1 MPRISNAFGLS
12 SLNTPQGPIAFDAR
26 GVAEV
31 TPEQAD
37 FLLRLPGYGL
47 LDEPAAPPA
56 PAPAAP
62 AAEPEAVPEAT
73 PAAEPEAEPEA
84 AAPDADAP
92 PAPAPAKVA
101 RKRRGR

>member
-62 AAEPEAVPEAT
+62 AAEPEAA
-73 PAAEPEAEPEA
+73 PAAEPEAEPEV

-92 PAPAPAKVA
+92 EAPAPAKVA